1 MRRVPAR
8 VGALARR
15 NLPYKLVALGMA
27 GVLYAVASAQQNP
40 RTTRDFIVQPEVR
53 GLPDDLL
60 VIAPPKSFLV
70 TVSGSAGALRA
81 LPPDGPS
88 TWLDATVGRAG
99 ANRLE
104 PHYDLPA
111 DTRAARVEV
120 RGKPFVEV
128 VLDARGKRR
137 FPVEVPPVPAATGF
151 VYKQAIVRPPQA
163 LVSGPKTQVDKVR
176 RVLASVEPSRG
187 DSTISGAFDLVAQ
200 DDERQTVSGVGVEP
214 ARAQVRLELTQA
226 TATRPLLVSAGLT
239 GQEAL
244 GFQVYDAQVEPHTV
258 SVVGLQDRLATLTGL
273 TVLADVQGL
282 REDATRRATPVLPA
296 GVRFAPGTS
305 GRVTIR
311 LRVRPLLRGG
321 GGSSGVPV
329 SPVPNGGAANAPVP
343 PVGANPAP
351 ATTSQ
356 PAPGTTAPPVP
367 RSRPAVP

>member
-8 VGALARR
+8 VGILARR

-60 VIAPPKSFLV
+60 VIAAPKSFLV

-111 DTRAARVEV
+111 DPRAARVEV
-120 RGKPFVEV
+120 RGKLFVEV
-128 VLDARGKRR
+128 VLDPRSKRR
-137 FPVEVPPVPAATGF
+137 FPVEVPRVPAATGF
-151 VYKQAIVRPPQA
+151 IYKQAVVRPPQA
-163 LVSGPKTQVDKVR
+163 LVSGPKTQVDKVS
-176 RVLASVEPSRG
+176 RVLARVEPSRG
-187 DSTISGAFDLVAQ
+187 DSTISGAFALVAQ
-200 DDERQTVSGVGVEP
+200 DDERQTVPGVGVEP

-226 TATRPLLVSAGLT
+226 TATRSLLVSAGLT
-239 GQEAL
+239 GQEAP

-321 GGSSGVPV
+321 VGEGTAAGAAT
-329 SPVPNGGAANAPVP
+329 PVPAAGNVP
-343 PVGANPAP
+343 TPPSSEAVGAPPLQRPAP
-351 ATTSQ
+351 
-356 PAPGTTAPPVP
+356 
-367 RSRPAVP
+367 